1 MVVRTVDT
9 DMLVRAVSVFE
20 ELKIGIWELWVDF
33 GAGKNRKF
41 VPIHENFQRI
51 GELKARGLPF
61 LYAFTGCDQILFL
74 SHVTKY
80 TAWKVCCLFDTISNV
95 FSDLSQQPTLM
106 QIQETMSTIERFT
119 VLLYHETSNCSNT
132 NEYRREL
139 FCQGRSINN
148 IPPTSATLWIHTFR
162 SCYIAGHVPTQED
175 WGWKFENN
183 KSIPHWTYF
192 PEAVDAIRDLI
203 KCACKPEK
211 SCRGWCKCVQSQLLC
226 TELCVCKG
234 QCERE

>member
-1 MVVRTVDT
+1 MIKYCSCHTWLNT
-9 DMLVRAVSVFE
+9 QLGKYAVSLIQYQMCLATLVSSQRSCKFKRPCRL
-20 ELKIGIWELWVDF
+20 LKGLRYCCIT
-33 GAGKNRKF
+33 K
-41 VPIHENFQRI
+41 HRI
-51 GELKARGLPF
+51 F
-61 LYAFTGCDQILFL
+61 
-74 SHVTKY
+74 
-80 TAWKVCCLFDTISNV
+80 
-95 FSDLSQQPTLM
+95 
-106 QIQETMSTIERFT
+106 
-119 VLLYHETSNCSNT
+119 SNT

-148 IPPTSATLWIHTFR
+148 IPPTSATLWIHTLR